1 MRKLLPLL
9 VLALAL
15 PIVASAQTQTQ
26 SWGFSRVFPDSSQ
39 RKAHGQTH
47 GIVVD
52 RAGKVWIQPNNAGNG
67 DSVFVPALGV
77 KRITNAIY
85 IFNPD
90 GTPASFSPLLFLD
103 YTDGTRRDTLGGY
116 LTRSAT
122 PGAAPVWETRSGRG
136 LAMDAQGNIIAAHFN
151 SLFKINATTGAGIS
165 RVRDASL
172 NGTAA
177 NGLSGPAVDRTGRV
191 YVTGVFP
198 GDAIVIYTPQMTF
211 LETVVPLD
219 EGFSRIT
226 GVSATGDTLYHF
238 PYDKKAVYR
247 YKRPDEFSAF
257 NPKPD
262 TLLRGMA
269 VESFTTHP
277 VTKQLW
283 MGAGSTTDL
292 PVPPYFR
299 NRWYAFNANELTVP
313 FPPKR
318 DSIVWN
324 GTQSSGLPSEGRPR
338 AIAFTQD
345 GNTAYVGQ
353 FSNVG
358 GELFGVR
365 KYTRMVTSS
374 IDGYGRWVP
383 DDVLVTVGPN
393 PTRGTTTVRYQGLAG
408 APVRIELYDVAGR
421 LVQTLVD
428 GVQAGGEQSTT
439 FDTSGMAAGVYYVRY
454 SADGAV
460 VSRPVSV
467 IR

>member
-9 VLALAL
+9 ALALAV
-15 PIVASAQTQTQ
+15 PIMASAQTQT
-26 SWGFSRVFPDSSQ
+26 WAFSRVFPDSSQ

-52 RAGKVWIQPNNAGNG
+52 REGKVWIQPNNAANG
-67 DSVFVPALGV
+67 DSVFVPALGRRV
-77 KRITNAIY
+77 ISNAIY
-85 IFNPD
+85 IFNAN
-90 GTPASFSPLLFLD
+90 GTPAAFSPLLILQ
-103 YTDGTRRDTLGGY
+103 YPNGSRDTLGGF
-116 LTRSAT
+116 LGRNST
-122 PGAAPVWETRSGRG
+122 GALAWETRSGRG
-136 LAMDAQGNIIAAHFN
+136 LAMDNQGNIVAAHFN
-151 SLFKINATTGAGIS
+151 SIFKINATTGAGIS
-165 RVRDASL
+165 RVLNASL

-191 YVTGVFP
+191 YATGVFP
-198 GDAIVIYTPQMTF
+198 GDAIVIYNADMTF
-211 LETVVPLD
+211 RETIAPLD
-219 EGFSRIT
+219 EGFSRVT

-277 VTKQLW
+277 TTRQLW
-283 MGAGSTTDL
+283 MGAGSLNDL
-292 PVPPYFR
+292 PTPPYFR
-299 NRWYAFNANELTVP
+299 NRWYAFNANDLTMP
-313 FPPKR
+313 FPPRR

-324 GTQSSGLPSEGRPR
+324 GTKSDGTPSDGRPR
-338 AIAFTQD
+338 AIAFTQN
-345 GNTAYVGQ
+345 GMTAYVGQ

-365 KYTRMVTSS
+365 RYSRITVG
-374 IDGYGRWVP
+374 IDAYGRWVP
-383 DDVLVTVGPN
+383 DDVLVSVGPN

-408 APVRIELYDVAGR
+408 VSVRIELYDVAGR

-428 GVQAGGEQSTT
+428 GVQAGGEQTTT

-460 VSRPVSV
+460 VTRPVSV
-467 IR
+467 VR